1 MSQLLSD
8 TTIISSDIS
17 ESIVHNYNN
26 NNSEDQIQSIGSAN
40 TLKRAMTV
48 KTLNEMLDCIKY
60 MKFYAK
66 TIEKDLPD
74 YFKTISIDKKNEI
87 NTIEYEI
94 DDFTQ
99 LAKQRLNHN
108 RYILLHDLIEQKKK
122 SNECQLQQ
130 SIKNNHKK
138 SLVEKQVEY
147 MKRVIA
153 AQPSAPEAI
162 YLEALLNPDQWQYNH
177 HLLQTSPMDK
187 LTSNERKRLN
197 EILNKLE

>member
-1 MSQLLSD
+1 MNQL
-8 TTIISSDIS
+8 SSDIS
-17 ESIVHNYNN
+17 DFIVYNYNN
-26 NNSEDQIQSIGSAN
+26 NNSEDQILSIGSAN

-48 KTLNEMLDCIKY
+48 KTLNEMFDCIKD

-74 YFKTISIDKKNEI
+74 YFQTISIDNKTEI
-87 NTIEYEI
+87 NTIEYNI
-94 DDFTQ
+94 DDFIQ
-99 LAKQRLNHN
+99 LAKQRINNNNNNN

-122 SNECQLQQ
+122 SNESQLLQQ

-147 MKRVIA
+147 MKHVIA
-153 AQPSAPEAI
+153 AQPSALEAI

-187 LTSNERKRLN
+187 LTSNERQRLN

>member
-1 MSQLLSD
+1 MNQL
-8 TTIISSDIS
+8 SSDIS
-17 ESIVHNYNN
+17 DFIVYNYNN
-26 NNSEDQIQSIGSAN
+26 NNSEDQILSIGSAN

-48 KTLNEMLDCIKY
+48 KTLNEMFDCIKD

-74 YFKTISIDKKNEI
+74 YFQTISIDNKTEI
-87 NTIEYEI
+87 NTIEYNI
-94 DDFTQ
+94 DDFIQ
-99 LAKQRLNHN
+99 LAKQRINNNNNNN

-122 SNECQLQQ
+122 SNESQLLQQ

-147 MKRVIA
+147 MKHVIA
-153 AQPSAPEAI
+153 AQPSALEAI

-177 HLLQTSPMDK
+177 HLLQTSPMDN
-187 LTSNERKRLN
+187 LTSNERQRLN